1 MVACISPDLIAHS
14 KPLGVIS
21 KMSSAEHHRAN
32 SRACFLFG
40 DRQYYLGMAMMI
52 FCRWI
57 VAIAIC
63 SVPGLVLPWPT
74 HAENQMIRI
83 VALGDSLTAG
93 YGLPSSAAFPVQL
106 ERALNKKGHLVT
118 VANAG
123 VSGDTTA
130 MGLARLDQS
139 ISDNTDAV
147 ILELGANDML
157 RGYEPDVARA
167 SLTAIVQN
175 LQGRHIPILLC
186 GVHTQP
192 SRGAQYQN
200 AFAVMFA
207 DLARE
212 YNLLFYPAFD
222 EAFVDDTSLKQS
234 DQLHPTAEGVAQV
247 VARMLP
253 MVEALIERSHHQ
265 GQ

>member
-1 MVACISPDLIAHS
+1 
-14 KPLGVIS
+14 
-21 KMSSAEHHRAN
+21 
-32 SRACFLFG
+32 
-40 DRQYYLGMAMMI
+40 MMI

-63 SVPGLVLPWPT
+63 SLPGLVLLWPT
-74 HAENQMIRI
+74 HAENQMTRL

-93 YGLPSSAAFPVQL
+93 YGVPSSAAFPVQL
-106 ERALNKKGHLVT
+106 EQALKQKGYSVSI
-118 VANAG
+118 ANAG

-130 MGLARLDQS
+130 MGLARLNQS
-139 ISDNTDAV
+139 VPDNTDAV

-167 SLTAIVQN
+167 SLTTILQN
-175 LQGRHIPILLC
+175 LHRRHIPVLLC

-192 SRGAQYQN
+192 SRGVQYQN

-212 YNLLFYPAFD
+212 YDLLFYPAFD
-222 EAFVDDTSLKQS
+222 EAFVDDASLKQL
-234 DQLHPTAEGVAQV
+234 DQLHPTADGVAQV

-253 MVEALIERSHHQ
+253 MVEALIERSHHR